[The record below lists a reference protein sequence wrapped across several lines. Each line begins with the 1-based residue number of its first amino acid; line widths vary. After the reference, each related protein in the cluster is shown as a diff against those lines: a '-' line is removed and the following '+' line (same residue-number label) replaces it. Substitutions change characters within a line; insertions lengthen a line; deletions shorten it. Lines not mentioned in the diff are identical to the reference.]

1 MEVVKA
7 AAAAAAAAAGAVGVW
22 DAGCPTDD
30 DDDDDD
36 VIACNLT
43 QSVRQSIYIHAR
55 LDEHC
60 QDTVLL

>member
-7 AAAAAAAAAGAVGVW
+7 AAAGAAGVW
-22 DAGCPTDD
+22 DAGCPTDDD

-43 QSVRQSIYIHAR
+43 QSVRQSTLHTCTR
-55 LDEHC
+55 
-60 QDTVLL
+60 